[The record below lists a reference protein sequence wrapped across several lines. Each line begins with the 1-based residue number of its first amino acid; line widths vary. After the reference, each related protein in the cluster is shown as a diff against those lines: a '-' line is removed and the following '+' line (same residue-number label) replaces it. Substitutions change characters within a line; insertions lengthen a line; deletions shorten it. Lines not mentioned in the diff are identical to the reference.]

1 MSKYV
6 GNQEINGKLTITNKG
21 TVVTCPTND
30 NLQIKIVASQ
40 SAVTADPNII
50 YFVVPQS

>member
-30 NLQIKIVASQ
+30 NLQIKIVSSQ
-40 SAVTADPNII
+40 SEVGTESNII